1 MMTMM
6 MMMMN
11 EKAVEC
17 AQMCGKAVQ
26 LNAKGF
32 KADWLL
38 YVPHDLTL
46 TVLCILPLWLS
57 QSTVAVFV
65 NRISRN
71 SLLFVLHAGKAW
83 LSTAWNPAAMAV
95 VISGSHLNCAILSSI
110 SAADAVVCSR
120 PAVYSP
126 LWPRAA
132 CPLTRTASYWVWQQ
146 TLLGV
151 CAVGSRP
158 IRFVPLVPPICTCRI
173 LRDPPPP
180 TPTAIFLWK

>member
-1 MMTMM
+1 MMMMMM

-11 EKAVEC
+11 GKAVEC

-65 NRISRN
+65 NRISTN
-71 SLLFVLHAGKAW
+71 SLLFVLHAGKA
-83 LSTAWNPAAMAV
+83 
-95 VISGSHLNCAILSSI
+95 
-110 SAADAVVCSR
+110 
-120 PAVYSP
+120 
-126 LWPRAA
+126 
-132 CPLTRTASYWVWQQ
+132 
-146 TLLGV
+146 
-151 CAVGSRP
+151 
-158 IRFVPLVPPICTCRI
+158 
-173 LRDPPPP
+173 
-180 TPTAIFLWK
+180 